1 MQKLQEQQVTRPA
14 NGSKAVAID
23 NRKIL
28 RKYRLYQLLVLIGGA
43 VSAIGLHLIFA
54 H

>member
-1 MQKLQEQQVTRPA
+1 MQNQQVTRPSS
-14 NGSKAVAID
+14 GSKAIALD

-28 RKYRLYQLLVLIGGA
+28 RTYRLYQLLVLIGGA
-43 VSAIGLHLIFA
+43 VTTIALHFIFA